1 MDNQPYRSLAYV
13 SRSPERGLCD
23 KLGQRGWDV
32 AALRSGREVRA
43 HLAAHRP
50 TVGVFDF
57 ASGFSPHDLAS
68 FKSCFTSGGI
78 GWVGILAAR
87 QLTNEVQRTVIRRYF
102 SRYVTLPY
110 ELDSIVD
117 AIGHEHGMVL
127 LSAETDALAMHDE
140 IVGSCHAIKDLF
152 RTIAKVANSD
162 ASVLISGESGTGK
175 ELTAVAIHKRSVRR
189 HGPMVAI
196 NCGALPHD
204 LVHSELFG
212 YERGAFTGALE
223 RRIGRIEAAHGG
235 TLFFDEIGDLPL
247 ESQSI
252 LLRFLQ
258 ERKIQR
264 LGGTESIDVDVRI
277 ISATN
282 AKLEK
287 AVAEQRFREDL
298 YHRLCVLRIEEPPL
312 RERGEDIELL
322 AYHMLNKYRSDAAHQ
337 IRGFSEEA
345 IRAINAYSWPGNVRE
360 LVNRVRRAIVM
371 SDRRVLG
378 AADLELDH
386 IMSEPDNT
394 LTHVR
399 ETAERKAIEA
409 ALRRHRGRSCP
420 AARELNISRA
430 TLYRL
435 MANFRGRTDLDSI
448 AASTRR
454 PSVPVACEEEQEE
467 WRERS
472 IKVSNAR
479 RKE

>member
-1 MDNQPYRSLAYV
+1 MDNRPYRSLAYV

-32 AALRSGREVRA
+32 ATLKSGREARNF
-43 HLAAHRP
+43 LAAHRP

-57 ASGFSPHDLAS
+57 ASGFSSHDLAG
-68 FKSCFTSGGI
+68 FKSCFSSGGI

-87 QLTNEVQRTVIRRYF
+87 QLTNEVQRAVIRRYF

-110 ELDSIVD
+110 ELDSVVD
-117 AIGHEHGMVL
+117 AVGHEHGMVL
-127 LSAETDALAMHDE
+127 LTTETDALAMHDE

-189 HGPMVAI
+189 NGPMVAI

-212 YERGAFTGALE
+212 YERGAFTGAFE

-252 LLRFLQ
+252 VLRFLQ

-282 AKLEK
+282 ANLEK
-287 AVAEQRFREDL
+287 AVVEQRFREDL

-312 RERGEDIELL
+312 RERGGDIELL
-322 AYHMLNKYRSDAAHQ
+322 ADYILNKYRSDAAHQ
-337 IRGFSEEA
+337 IRGFSDEA
-345 IRAINAYSWPGNVRE
+345 IRALNAYSWPGNVRE
-360 LVNRVRRAIVM
+360 LVNRVRRALVM
-371 SDRRVLG
+371 SDGRVLG

-386 IMSEPDNT
+386 MMSEPDNT

-399 ETAERKAIEA
+399 ETAERNAIEA
-409 ALRRHRGRSCP
+409 ALRRHRGRSCR

-435 MANFRGRTDLDSI
+435 MANFRGCTDLDSI
-448 AASTRR
+448 AASTRQ
-454 PSVPVACEEEQEE
+454 PPVPVACEEEQEE
-467 WRERS
+467 WRGRTVR
-472 IKVSNAR
+472 VSNAR
-479 RKE
+479 RKD